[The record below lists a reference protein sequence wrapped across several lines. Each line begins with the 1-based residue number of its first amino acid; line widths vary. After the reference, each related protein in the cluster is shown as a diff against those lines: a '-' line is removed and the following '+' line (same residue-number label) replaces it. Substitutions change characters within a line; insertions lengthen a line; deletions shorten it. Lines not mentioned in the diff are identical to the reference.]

1 VIAVRR
7 AATLALLLLGAL
19 TGAAGAATL
28 LGTSGSD
35 RLLGTPGADRI
46 LGRAGDDRLDGAGGA
61 DFLDGGPGRDVLL
74 GGGGA
79 DLLAAEA
86 DGAVDTV
93 SCGAGRDIVSAEL
106 ADRVAGDCEVVSRQ
120 LSRDTTQARGAQHA
134 TEVEPDSFAVG
145 SAIVTAF
152 QVGRY
157 ADGGAVTTGFATSRD
172 GGRRWIAG
180 LLPGLTVDSR
190 PAGAAERVSD
200 PVVAYDAAHGTWLV
214 ASLGVGDGE
223 TTILVS
229 RSREGLRWDAPVG
242 AAATRSPMLAYDKEW
257 IACDNGAGSPFRGRC
272 YLAYTD
278 LVQDGVAVQSS
289 DDGGLSWSAPVL
301 AHPEPDA
308 TGVQPVSLPDGAL
321 VLAFLE
327 TDGIAAVRS
336 ADGGASFGPLVEVA
350 DLREAPARGLRSPPL
365 PSIDV
370 ARDGTLL
377 VVWHDCRFRAG
388 CSGNDIVLSTSRA
401 GETWTAPRRLPL
413 DRRAGHVIPGLAA
426 DPSSGRVAVLFHS
439 LPEPDCAAAACRVTV
454 GIVESPNGGR
464 GWGRPQRLATQAMPL
479 AWMPRTS
486 LGRMLGDYVSV
497 SYVGG
502 RAVPVFALASEPG
515 AGGLRQAIFATV
527 VRKGR

>member
-1 VIAVRR
+1 MIAVRR
-7 AATLALLLLGAL
+7 AAALALVLLAAL
-19 TGAAGAATL
+19 TGVAGAATL
-28 LGTSGSD
+28 LGTPGAD

-46 LGRAGDDRLDGAGGA
+46 LGRAGGDRLDGRGGT

-74 GGGGA
+74 GGEGA
-79 DLLAAEA
+79 DLLAAEV
-86 DGAVDTV
+86 DGGVDTV
-93 SCGAGRDIVSAEL
+93 SCGAGRDIVTAEL
-106 ADRVAGDCEVVSRQ
+106 ADRVDGDCEVVSRQ
-120 LSRDTTQARGAQHA
+120 LSRDTTRATGARHA
-134 TEVEPDSFAVG
+134 TEVEPDSFAFR
-145 SAIVTAF
+145 STIVTAF

-172 GGRRWIAG
+172 GGRVWRPG

-190 PAGAAERVSD
+190 PAGGAERVSD

-214 ASLGVGDGE
+214 ASLGVDDGE

-229 RSREGLRWDAPVG
+229 RSREGLRWGLPVR
-242 AAATRSPMLAYDKEW
+242 AAVAQSATLAYDKEW

-272 YLAYTD
+272 YLAYAD
-278 LVQDGVAVQSS
+278 LLQDGLAVQSS
-289 DDGGLSWSAPVL
+289 DDGGLTWSAPVL
-301 AHPEPDA
+301 AHPEADA
-308 TGVQPVSLPDGAL
+308 TGVQPVVLPDGAL

-327 TDGIAAVRS
+327 TDGIGAVRS
-336 ADGGASFGPLVEVA
+336 ADGGASFGEVA
-350 DLREAPARGLRSPPL
+350 EVSESREAPARGLRSPPL

-377 VVWHDCRFRAG
+377 VVWHDCRYRAG
-388 CSGNDIVLSTSRA
+388 CSGNDIVLSTSRD
-401 GETWTAPRRLPL
+401 GQTWTPTRRLPL
-413 DRRAGHVIPGLAA
+413 DRRAGHVIPGVAA
-426 DPSSGRVAVLFHS
+426 DPTSARVAVLFHS
-439 LPEPDCAAAACRVTV
+439 LPEPGCAAEACRVTV
-454 GIVESPNGGR
+454 SIVESPNGGR
-464 GWGRPQRLATQAMPL
+464 SWGPPQRLATQAMPL

-515 AGGLRQAIFATV
+515 GAGLRQAIFATV